1 MDQRRN
7 GNKRASQ
14 EAMPP
19 TRQEFSNPKLG
30 SEIRKRK
37 KCSHI
42 RGGIGAACLTAW
54 KSSRLGGGGQ
64 KSK

>member
-19 TRQEFSNPKLG
+19 TRQEFLSLRLD
-30 SEIRKRK
+30 SEIREETAARYIAAWS
-37 KCSHI
+37 KCS
-42 RGGIGAACLTAW
+42 
-54 KSSRLGGGGQ
+54 
-64 KSK
+64 